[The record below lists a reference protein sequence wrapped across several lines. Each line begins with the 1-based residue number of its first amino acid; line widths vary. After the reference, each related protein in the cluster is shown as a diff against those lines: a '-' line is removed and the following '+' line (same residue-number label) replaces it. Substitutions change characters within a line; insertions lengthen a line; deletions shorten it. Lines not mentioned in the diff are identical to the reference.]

1 MLSAKGY
8 GEKIQEFV
16 VGDFFVGECRKMFA
30 ERVQAKLVE
39 KEMYKLVD
47 CLEETIDFWHV
58 DESDLFRMP
67 LYNTYIPVRNTIMK
81 KPNLLD

>member
-1 MLSAKGY
+1 
-8 GEKIQEFV
+8 
-16 VGDFFVGECRKMFA
+16 
-30 ERVQAKLVE
+30 
-39 KEMYKLVD
+39 MYKLVD